1 MGYKRLVFS
10 AFGGPEVLEI
20 VEEETLPEPERGEVR
35 VRVSMTSASF
45 TDIMIRKGKY
55 PEVREKPPFSPGYDM
70 IGEVDQVGEGV
81 ARFKQGDRV
90 AGMPVIGACSEYIC
104 LTADDLIPVPQELDT
119 AEAVSLV
126 LSYVTA
132 YQLIHRAAGLK
143 AGQRILVHGAGGAV
157 GTALIQLGRLLG
169 LEIYGTAS
177 QAKQDLVTEQGAV
190 PIDYQ
195 NEDFAERIRAM
206 AGDGPDAVFDPIGG
220 ETLKRSFR
228 VLKSGGIL
236 VAYGFYRSV
245 LGHGGSVPLDMLRL
259 KLWDLLPYNRTTAF
273 YSIGAM
279 RRKHP
284 DLFSRDLNTLFDLLA
299 ERRIAPVIEEI
310 VPLSRA
316 REAYDRVEKGEVKG
330 RVLISLQEE

>member
-1 MGYKRLVFS
+1 MGYRRLVIT
-10 AFGGPEVLEI
+10 AFGGPEVLEL
-20 VEEETLPEPERGEVR
+20 VEEEPLPQPSRGEVR
-35 VRVSMTSASF
+35 VRVTMTSASF

-81 ARFKQGDRV
+81 ARFKPGQRV
-90 AGMPVIGACSEYIC
+90 AGMPVIGACSEYMC
-104 LTADDLIPVPQELDT
+104 LTADDLIPVPEELDT
-119 AEAVSLV
+119 AEAMSLV

-132 YQLIHRAAGLK
+132 YQLIYRVAGLK

-157 GTALIQLGRLLG
+157 GTALIQLGGLLG

-177 QAKQDLVTEQGAV
+177 PAKRELVAEQGAV
-190 PIDYQ
+190 PIDYRR
-195 NEDFAERIRAM
+195 EDFAERIRTM

-220 ETLKRSFR
+220 ENLKRSFR
-228 VLKSGGIL
+228 VLGRGGIL

-245 LGHGGSVPLDMLRL
+245 LDYGGSIPLDMLRL
-259 KLWDLLPYNRTTAF
+259 KLWNLLPNNRSTAF

-279 RRKHP
+279 RGKHP

-316 REAYDRVEKGEVKG
+316 REAYDRVEKGKVKG
-330 RVLISLQEE
+330 RVLISLREE

>member
-1 MGYKRLVFS
+1 MSYKRLVFS
-10 AFGGPEVLEI
+10 AFGGPEVLEL
-20 VEEETLPEPERGEVR
+20 VEEETLPEPARGEVR
-35 VRVSMTSASF
+35 VKVSMTSASF

-70 IGEVDQVGEGV
+70 IGEVDRVGEGI
-81 ARFKQGDRV
+81 ARFEPGQRV
-90 AGMPVIGACSEYIC
+90 VGMPVIGGCSEYIC
-104 LTADDLIPVPQELDT
+104 LTADDLIPVPDELDT

-143 AGQRILVHGAGGAV
+143 AGQRILIHGAGGAV
-157 GTALIQLGRLLG
+157 GTALIQLGRLLE

-177 QAKQDLVTEQGAV
+177 RAKRDLVSAQGAV

-195 NEDFAERIRAM
+195 KEDFAERILSM
-206 AGDGPDAVFDPIGG
+206 GGDGPDAVFDPIGG
-220 ETLKRSFR
+220 ENLKRSFR
-228 VLKSGGIL
+228 VLRRGGIL
-236 VAYGFYRSV
+236 LAYGFYRSV
-245 LGHGGSVPLDMLRL
+245 LGFDGSIPLDMLRL
-259 KLWDLLPYNRTTAF
+259 KLWNLLPNHRSAVF

-284 DLFSRDLNTLFDLLA
+284 DLFTRDLTALFDLLA
-299 ERRIAPVIEEI
+299 QKRIAPVIEEI

-316 REAYDRVEKGEVKG
+316 MEAYDRIEKGEVRGKL
-330 RVLISLQEE
+330 LISLRDA